1 METSKQIAFQCT
13 PGVAWRGR
21 RRPQQAVIISQAEAP
36 KIEATLHPV
45 RWGLI
50 VGLAIPI
57 LLLLSFLIAKGAGQ
71 DALANYA
78 IRCVRYFAALEL
90 IALLLLATLGLL
102 YEQRAERR
110 DRKLYPAPGRLVDIG
125 GYRLHLACSG
135 EGPTVVLEYGH
146 QGSYLDWYLVQPQ
159 IAKFARVCAYDRGGY
174 GWSAP
179 SPKPRVP
186 SVMAEELH
194 ALLHVA
200 GEAPPYILIG
210 HSFGGLNALAFAQKF
225 PGKVAGVVL
234 VDASLPE
241 VMARLRWQDRVRL
254 RLMQAAIPFGL
265 PRWRGWCG
273 SAAPEEIRGLKQA
286 ISCRSSLYGTYYREW
301 SSFPESAAEVQAI
314 TSIGSIPLIVITR
327 DPSIAG
333 NSSREMTW
341 NRLQRERTKLS
352 FNSEFE
358 MATGSGHD
366 VPMEGPDVI
375 TAAVR
380 RIAAQVSGTGGHP
393 GNSVK

>member
-1 METSKQIAFQCT
+1 MYTRCR
-13 PGVAWRGR
+13 PAWTGR
-21 RRPQQAVIISQAEAP
+21 PPRQAVIISQTEAP

-78 IRCVRYFAALEL
+78 IRCVRYFAGLEL

-146 QGSYLDWYLVQPQ
+146 QGSYLDWHLVQPQ
-159 IAKFARVCAYDRGGY
+159 IAKFARVCAYDRAGY
-174 GWSAP
+174 GWSDP

-186 SVMAEELH
+186 SVMAEEFH
-194 ALLHVA
+194 ALLHAA
-200 GEAPPYILIG
+200 GEAPPYILVG
-210 HSFGGLNALAFAQKF
+210 HSFGGSNALAFTQKF
-225 PGKVAGVVL
+225 PGEVAGVVL

-241 VMARLRWQDRVRL
+241 MMARLRWQDRVRL
-254 RLMQAAIPFGL
+254 RLMQATIPFGL

-286 ISCRSSLYGTYYREW
+286 ISCRSSLYGTFYREW
-301 SSFPESAAEVQAI
+301 SSFHQSAAEIRAI
-314 TSIGSIPLIVITR
+314 TSIESIPLIVITR
-327 DPSIAG
+327 DPSFAG
-333 NSSREMTW
+333 NSAREMTW
-341 NRLQRERTKLS
+341 SRLQQERVKLS
-352 FNSEFE
+352 SNSEFVV
-358 MATGSGHD
+358 AAGSGHD
-366 VPMEGPDVI
+366 VPMERPDVI
-375 TAAVR
+375 AAAVR
-380 RIAAQVSGTGGHP
+380 IIAAQASGSSGHP
-393 GNSVK
+393 ANSFK